1 MTKNWGIPH
10 FRRNPSFGS
19 SDWRCASCEVCSSA
33 SPVGI
38 TSWYLPDQKAS
49 ITKNLREFFKNLF
62 KHDLGSCQIHQ
73 IFVILKPMCIPWV
86 KAKLS
91 KVFKNSH
98 RFTTRCFWSWMIWT
112 RGSRAGLQRGVRKLG
127 TMAQCPQFMAM
138 LIEKTNGFW
147 TPKCLDHVLGASSFH
162 TSWFFQHC
170 RLHAQPGSCSRQLAG
185 FPAAKQRRG
194 TQASRESIWAQVL
207 QSHA

>member
-1 MTKNWGIPH
+1 MTNFFWHPPSLEKSK
-10 FRRNPSFGS
+10 FRQFRLEVRILRSLQLSFAGW
-19 SDWRCASCEVCSSA
+19 D
-33 SPVGI
+33 
-38 TSWYLPDQKAS
+38 YLLAFARPESFYHQKLER
-49 ITKNLREFFKNLF
+49 ILQNLF
-62 KHDLGSCQIHQ
+62 KNDLGSCQIHQ

-86 KAKLS
+86 KARLS

-98 RFTTRCFWSWMIWT
+98 RLTTRCFWSWMIWT
-112 RGSRAGLQRGVRKLG
+112 RGSRAGLQRGVGKWG

-185 FPAAKQRRG
+185 LPAAKQRRG